1 VPIGEDRAVP
11 LTPSPFAG
19 RGVPAVYVDGSALS
33 QYLPDAPFRA
43 TWLAWVDGR
52 RLVTNPVGVTELHGI
67 AFARG
72 AQARAVAHAVEQ
84 SVEVLR
90 FTDQALQTASHVS
103 TALSS
108 FVALHI
114 GTAVA
119 DPDVEVVATYQ
130 LDLARVAALYRLAV
144 VSPGW
149 PDRWWENVS

>member
-1 VPIGEDRAVP
+1 MLP
-11 LTPSPFAG
+11 TPSPFAG
-19 RGVPAVYVDGSALS
+19 RGVPAVYVDGSVLA
-33 QYLPDAPFRA
+33 QYLPGAPFRD
-43 TWLAWVDGR
+43 TWLAWADGR
-52 RLVTNPVGVTELHGI
+52 RLVTNPVGVTELHG
-67 AFARG
+67 AASARG
-72 AQARAVAHAVEQ
+72 AAARQAAHEVEE
-84 SVEVLR
+84 SIEVLR
-90 FTDQALQTASHVS
+90 FTDGALQTASHVS

-119 DPDVEVVATYQ
+119 DPDVETVATYH